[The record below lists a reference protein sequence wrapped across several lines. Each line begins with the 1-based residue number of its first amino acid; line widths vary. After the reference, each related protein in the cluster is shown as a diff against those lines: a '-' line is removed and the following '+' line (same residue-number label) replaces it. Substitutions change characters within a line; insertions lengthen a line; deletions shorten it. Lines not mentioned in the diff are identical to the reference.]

1 MSNKARTKISLV
13 VGAKSGYA
21 QGVTRAKPGQIIEKK
36 NTTK

>member
-21 QGVTRAKPGQIIEKK
+21 QGGDKGEARSNYWEEKK
-36 NTTK
+36 YY

>member
-21 QGVTRAKPGQIIEKK
+21 QGGDKGEARS
-36 NTTK
+36 NY